1 MRYSHGL
8 VSIQAGRLGHRAWRA
23 PGLDARSLV
32 AYGGAAV
39 GEGVNRLIDITP
51 KGVLL
56 LFWIGISLAMWWAI
70 LIGIGAL
77 FA

>member
-1 MRYSHGL
+1 
-8 VSIQAGRLGHRAWRA
+8 
-23 PGLDARSLV
+23 LDARSLV